1 MFKSRYSAASW
12 HTKLASIQGKVAYT
26 QKWNQSIETDPHL
39 LKWTDKNFK
48 ISRFKQAEGLIEI

>member
-1 MFKSRYSAASW
+1 MSSW
-12 HTKLASIQGKVAYT
+12 HTKPASIQGKVAYT